1 MIELPFIN
9 YARKLNYEFLSKADE
24 QEKFNY
30 LVSQYLSIVNNDI
43 NNVKELVNP
52 NANLTVGDKA
62 YLKELMVELMQ
73 IGEEDRAEDIRE
85 ILIQEYGEN

>member
-9 YARKLNYEFLSKADE
+9 YQKKLNYEFLNKAEE

-30 LVSQYLSIVNNDI
+30 LVSQYLNIVNNDI
-43 NNVKELVNP
+43 SNTKELVNP
-52 NANLTVGDKA
+52 NADLTVGDKA
-62 YLKELMVELMQ
+62 YLKELMFELIQ
-73 IGEEDRAEDIRE
+73 IGEDDRAEDIHD